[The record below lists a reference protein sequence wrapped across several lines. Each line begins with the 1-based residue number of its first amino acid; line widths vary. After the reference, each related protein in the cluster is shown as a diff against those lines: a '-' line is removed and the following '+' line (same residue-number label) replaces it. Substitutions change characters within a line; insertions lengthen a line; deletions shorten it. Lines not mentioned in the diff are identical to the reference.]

1 MVPACGNG
9 LQQICGAPIGL
20 IRLYE
25 QAIGENVRQSFQILE
40 KGSHLWA
47 LFDQNIVTAMLEEQH
62 LPKNLEDFI
71 KEEDKP
77 ALKDAFEELLDLHPS
92 TLTLVQ
98 RMSRTIH
105 KLATAGGVILIG
117 RGAHIICANLSHAF
131 HVRLVA
137 PLNSRIQHIADY
149 FGLSEKEAAAY
160 VQRQDRDRKQY
171 IRRYFGADITI
182 FIPITTILSLI
193 RVNSVTKKPRISLW
207 SEGEK
212 EVFSHAAS
220 ATRR

>member
-1 MVPACGNG
+1 MWRQTDQWYLACGNG

-77 ALKDAFEELLDLHPS
+77 PL
-92 TLTLVQ
+92 
-98 RMSRTIH
+98 RM
-105 KLATAGGVILIG
+105 L
-117 RGAHIICANLSHAF
+117 
-131 HVRLVA
+131 
-137 PLNSRIQHIADY
+137 
-149 FGLSEKEAAAY
+149 
-160 VQRQDRDRKQY
+160 
-171 IRRYFGADITI
+171 
-182 FIPITTILSLI
+182 
-193 RVNSVTKKPRISLW
+193 
-207 SEGEK
+207 
-212 EVFSHAAS
+212 
-220 ATRR
+220 